1 MVALISRGRNERVPD
16 LDVKSKG
23 VAEVLT
29 QDVREREEKRMR
41 QKGFLPEHLSEYF
54 LR

>member
-1 MVALISRGRNERVPD
+1 MVALISSGGNERVSD
-16 LDVKSKG
+16 LDVKPKG

-29 QDVREREEKRMR
+29 QDVREREEKWMR
-41 QKGFLPEHLSEYF
+41 RKGFLPEHLGEYF